1 MNKTET
7 ILARIFAICDHV
19 AETGETIRTEDQGR
33 DDARAW
39 FGFENVKADSPAN
52 Q

>member
-1 MNKTET
+1 MNTTEAA
-7 ILARIFAICDHV
+7 LARIFAICDHV

-39 FGFENVKADSPAN
+39 LGFENGQSAGTAD
-52 Q
+52 